1 MGWVFT
7 LIKCISVQFRIADTF
22 TASLARLPNDQ
33 QRAAKTT
40 AFDLQTNIAH
50 PSLSLH
56 RVTGAR
62 DPGFWSARVNLDLRI
77 ILHRSGENVVLCYVD
92 SHDDAYRWAER
103 RRLETHS
110 TTGAAQLVELR
121 EVVQEV
127 VVPVYVEAEQTPPPK
142 PAVFA
147 RISDDQLLGY
157 GVPEEWLDDVR
168 VATEDSVLD
177 LADHL
182 PGEAAEALLELAV
195 GKTPQPSLPF
205 AVGGDP
211 FSHPDA
217 LRRFRVMNNV
227 EELAEALEYPW
238 ERWTVFLHPDQSG
251 IVERNYNGPARVCGS
266 AGTGKTVVAL
276 HHAAFLAKSS
286 PDGRVLLTTFS
297 DTLANLLKAKLRLLV
312 HQDQQTDERISVDS
326 LDTVASRLYES
337 KFGPGRLARQEIIEA
352 LVKEAASIKGTNFSA
367 TFLLTEWD
375 RVVDSWQLDTWED
388 YRDVNRIGR
397 YRRLS
402 ETQRKVVWP
411 VFERVRSGLQ
421 ERGLLTKAQLFG
433 QLTREVLQQE
443 HPPFDHVVVDEA
455 QDVSVA
461 QLRFLAALAG
471 GRPNGLF
478 FAGDLGQRIFQQPFS
493 WKELGVEIRGRSQTL
508 KINYR
513 TSHQIRTYADRL
525 LGPEMS
531 DVDGNLEERKGTV
544 SVFNGPLPT
553 IHVLEDEDS
562 ECDTV
567 SMWLSARISE
577 GLQLGEVSVFVR
589 SVDQIC
595 RAIAA
600 VELSGLPYTVL
611 DYDAEA
617 VDGVVAVGTMHLAK
631 GLEFRAAAV
640 MACDS
645 EVIPLQSRVESITD
659 EADLEEVYNT
669 ERNLLYVACTRAR
682 DHLLV
687 TGVEPA
693 SEFLDDLKM

>member
-1 MGWVFT
+1 M
-7 LIKCISVQFRIADTF
+7 QFRIADTF
-22 TASLARLPNDQ
+22 TTSLARLPNEH

-56 RVTGAR
+56 RVTSAR

-77 ILHRSGENVVLCYVD
+77 ILHRAGENVVLCYVD

-103 RRLETHS
+103 RRLETHP

-127 VVPVYVEAEQTPPPK
+127 VVPVYVEAEQTLPLK

-157 GVPEEWLDDVR
+157 GVPEEWFDDVR
-168 VATEDSVLD
+168 AATEDSVLD
-177 LADHL
+177 LAEHL
-182 PGEAAEALLELAV
+182 PAEAAEALLELAV
-195 GKTPQPSLPF
+195 GKTPQPSLPVL
-205 AVGGDP
+205 VGGDP

-227 EELAEALEYPW
+227 EELAAALEYPW
-238 ERWTVFLHPDQSG
+238 ERWTVFLHPDQSR
-251 IVERNYNGPARVCGS
+251 IVDRSYNGPARVSGS

-276 HHAAFLAKSS
+276 HRAAFLAKSN

-297 DTLANLLKAKLRLLV
+297 DTLANLLKSKLQLLV
-312 HQDQQTDERISVDS
+312 NRDLQTNGRISVDS
-326 LDTVASRLYES
+326 LDTVALRLYES
-337 KFGPGRLARQEIIEA
+337 RVGPATLARQEIIEA
-352 LVKEAASIKGTNFSA
+352 LVKESASIDRTNFST

-375 RVVDSWQLDTWED
+375 RVVDAWQLDTWED

-461 QLRFLAALAG
+461 QLRFLAALAR

-525 LGPEMS
+525 LDPEMS

-544 SVFNGPLPT
+544 SVFNGPLPA
-553 IHVLEDEDS
+553 IHVLENEDS
-562 ECDTV
+562 ECDAV
-567 SMWLSARISE
+567 SRWLSARISE

-589 SVDQIC
+589 SIDQIC
-595 RAIAA
+595 RAEAA
-600 VELSGLPYTVL
+600 VERSGLPYTVL
-611 DYDAEA
+611 DDDAEA
-617 VDGVVAVGTMHLAK
+617 TDGSVAIGTMHLAK
-631 GLEFRAAAV
+631 GLEFRAVAV

-645 EVIPLQSRVESITD
+645 EIIPLQSRVESITD

-687 TGVEPA
+687 TGVTPA
-693 SEFLDDLKM
+693 SEFLDDLQM